1 MGRGQQ
7 QGQAAAG
14 VAAEERGPLGPG
26 GGQDAADVVHLVV
39 EGVPGRAPVR
49 EAVAEAVEQ
58 EQPGERRQLAQEPGE
73 RRVLPHQPEVGR
85 PPEQE
90 HQVQVALADHL
101 VGQPAP
107 VPATGVVERWAVAH
121 GPSLRN
127 GAEPPWWRLIHSD
140 RQVRRSGQA
149 VMG

>member
-1 MGRGQQ
+1 VVAQGGRVRPEGDHRRDLVGVGRGQQ

-14 VAAEERGPLGPG
+14 VATEEGHPPGPG
-26 GGQDAADVVHLVV
+26 GVQDAADVVHLVV

-73 RRVLPHQPEVGR
+73 RRVLPQQTQVGR

-90 HQVQVALADHL
+90 HQVQIAVADDL

-107 VPATGVVERWAVAH
+107 VPAVGVGEGRAVAH
-121 GPSLRN
+121 ARS
-127 GAEPPWWRLIHSD
+127 
-140 RQVRRSGQA
+140 VRG
-149 VMG
+149 